1 MEPDLKTK
9 STMLKF
15 KAAVL
20 HKTQTPLQI
29 ETIEIKELKPT
40 DVLIRLHASGLCH
53 TDLEVMQGQL
63 AYPLPI
69 ILGHEGAGVVE
80 AIGKDVTELKI
91 GDHVIC
97 SWNPNCGACFY
108 CDRDQPILCEPFGL
122 HQPAGHLMDGTS
134 RYSIDGKKLH
144 HFSVVSSHAQYCV
157 VPQSGAIAVNK
168 NIGFDQACLIGCGV
182 MTGVGAAVRYAQV
195 QEGSHVL
202 VIGCGAVGLN
212 VIQGA
217 RLQKAQTI
225 IAVDRIPDRHLPCIK
240 MGATH
245 FIQSDDA
252 NILPMIKDLTK
263 GRGADYVFECAG
275 NEQSLRMSLEALRPG
290 GQLVIL
296 GKTQVNQDVKLRFG
310 SMMGEKRIVR
320 SSYGGARP
328 HRDFPWLAD
337 LYMQGDLLLDELITH
352 RLQLENINDGFD
364 AMSRG
369 EVLRAVVQMNRN
381 E

>member
-1 MEPDLKTK
+1 
-9 STMLKF
+9 MLKF

-29 ETIEIKELKPT
+29 ESVEIKEIKPT
-40 DVLIRLHASGLCH
+40 DVLVRLHASGLCH
-53 TDLEVMQGQL
+53 TDLEVIQGQL

-80 AIGKDVTELKI
+80 AVGEDVIDLKI

-97 SWNPNCGACFY
+97 SWNPSCGSCFY
-108 CDRDQPILCEPFGL
+108 CNQDQPILCEPLTL

-134 RYSIDGKKLH
+134 RYLIHGEKLH

-168 NIGFDQACLIGCGV
+168 SIGFDQACLIGCGV

-195 QEGSHVL
+195 QEGSNVL

-212 VIQGA
+212 VLQGA
-217 RLQKAQTI
+217 RLQKAKTI
-225 IAVDRIPDRHLPCIK
+225 IGLDRMPDRKLLCET

-245 FIQSDDA
+245 FIQADNS
-252 NILPMIKDLTK
+252 NILPMIKDLTN

-275 NEQSLRMSLEALRPG
+275 NEQSLRLSLESLRPG

-296 GKTQVNQDVKLRFG
+296 GKTQVNQDVKFRFG
-310 SMMGEKRIVR
+310 SLMGEKRIVR

-328 HRDFPWLAD
+328 HRDFPWLVD
-337 LYMQGDLLLDELITH
+337 LYLKGDLLLDELITY
-352 RLQLENINDGFD
+352 RLPLENINQGFD

-369 EVLRAVVQMNRN
+369 EVLRAVVQMNRD
-381 E
+381 